1 MKKALVICTALQILS
16 TVSFSQ
22 NTPTAKELFDK
33 IKATVSSISTLSY
46 ESEYVNFNSGL
57 DDSISISKGSVWLK
71 AVPDDT
77 IFRTH
82 FHVAYSGK
90 NGNSDYYYDG
100 INGIDI
106 WHKHAKA
113 DLEKSITVLE
123 PLLLGNGYNR
133 VQSRVSVLPYFNE
146 LTNVRALS
154 KWLTKD
160 SILVTE
166 DASKKHWILEWNE
179 NSIKD
184 NFYATRQTFIDKST
198 NLITKMH
205 GSSTWNGTKG
215 TQDLYIR
222 NIQVNKE
229 GDEDFVA
236 LKQSYPDYKTTYVS
250 NKSESKPA
258 EVFSFAGQKAKDFSY
273 PTLSGEKISLKAS
286 KGKFMLLDFWETWC
300 GYCYLAMPRLK
311 DLQKKYKEQLDIVGI
326 VTENKTGVQQVIN
339 AQKFPY
345 PTVYADQKLLDGYKV
360 QGRPTYLLIDDKGII
375 VEHSIGSL
383 EKIEKSIIDR
393 LNR

>member
-1 MKKALVICTALQILS
+1 MKKVLIICAALQILS
-16 TVSFSQ
+16 TGSFSQ
-22 NTPTAKELFDK
+22 NTPTAKEILENV
-33 IKATVSSISTLSY
+33 KAAVGSIRTLSY

-57 DDSISISKGSVWLK
+57 DDSVSVSKGSVWLK
-71 AVPDDT
+71 SVPADT
-77 IFRTH
+77 IFKTH
-82 FHVAYSGK
+82 FHIAYKGK

-100 INGIDI
+100 TNAIDI
-106 WHKHAKA
+106 WHKHSKA

-123 PLLLGNGYNR
+123 PILLGNGYNR

-146 LTNVRALS
+146 LTNVQALS
-154 KWLTKD
+154 KWLHKD
-160 SILVTE
+160 SIIVTE
-166 DASKKHWILEWNE
+166 DPSKEHWILQWNE
-179 NSIKD
+179 NSIAD
-184 NFYATRQTFIDKST
+184 NFYATRQIFVDKSN
-198 NLITKMH
+198 NLVTKMH
-205 GSSTWNGTKG
+205 RKSTWNGTKG

-222 NIQVNKE
+222 NIQVNRE
-229 GDEDFVA
+229 GDEDFVT

-250 NKSESKPA
+250 NKPTSKPA

-273 PTLSGEKISLKAS
+273 PSFSGEKISLKAA

-326 VTENKTGVQQVIN
+326 VTENKAGVQQVIN
-339 AQKFPY
+339 AQQFPY
-345 PTVYADQKLLDGYKV
+345 PTVYADQKLLNVYKI

-383 EKIEKSIIDR
+383 DKIEKSIIDR
-393 LNR
+393 LNK